1 MARMFRLRSTSRTSP
16 LRLNVQVAQSSLLV
30 SSGARGFFGASR
42 LLAVTGRARGELPI
56 RGLVTI
62 IVLLSQSGRGQT
74 AMLAM
79 YIRQM
84 SDGVKCIRGTCQN
97 WTGVLKSLIC
107 AGVLLADFV
116 VSSLWLILRVASRDA
131 RANCTVVQI
140 VGADTSV
147 TCVEL
152 KQRCGTAHLYPLTC
166 PRIPAAGRYGI
177 YFAAHISRL
186 VVPFES

>member
-1 MARMFRLRSTSRTSP
+1 
-16 LRLNVQVAQSSLLV
+16 
-30 SSGARGFFGASR
+30 
-42 LLAVTGRARGELPI
+42 
-56 RGLVTI
+56 
-62 IVLLSQSGRGQT
+62 
-74 AMLAM
+74 MLAM

-84 SDGVKCIRGTCQN
+84 SDGVKCIRGNRQN

-116 VSSLWLILRVASRDA
+116 VSSLWLIVRVASRDA

-166 PRIPAAGRYGI
+166 PRIPAAGRYVI
-177 YFAAHISRL
+177 HFAAHILRS
-186 VVPFES
+186 VVPFGFGARAPRMRIGMRGLWTTLDLHSSNLPLSENDKR